1 MENPRSDKKSRF
13 RDNPAHE
20 NSLVLVPA
28 AVIVGLA
35 GCNLKEKYARNNLAA
50 DQWLQANHGAQ
61 RVLRSMGLGRRT
73 KPAGGHPLSASR
85 PHGEWRDGKLF
96 CSRRNARFASLPGFE
111 FRRLRLLHSH
121 PQSQRRHPERVLLL
135 VRSLQFGRSGS
146 GHSAAPSRLTEH
158 HPAGASEGH
167 PFREAPN
174 KNVST

>member
-1 MENPRSDKKSRF
+1 VTRKVAFETIRLMKIAWISCLLLSLLAWQAVTSKRNMRGTTWPLISGFRRITARSECYDRW
-13 RDNPAHE
+13 
-20 NSLVLVPA
+20 
-28 AVIVGLA
+28 GLA
-35 GCNLKEKYARNNLAA
+35 G
-50 DQWLQANHGAQ
+50 G
-61 RVLRSMGLGRRT
+61 RSRL
-73 KPAGGHPLSASR
+73 GGHPLSASR
-85 PHGEWRDGKLF
+85 PHGEWREGKLF
-96 CSRRNARFASLPGFE
+96 CSRRNARFASVPGFE

-135 VRSLQFGRSGS
+135 VRYLQFGRSGS